1 MVSFQVRAASLG
13 EVAGLIE
20 QVRATF
26 DAHVES
32 VQTTVSSVTG
42 SSWTGDDST
51 DFLKN
56 WDAWKLQAGDVA
68 DTLTGLAMQLKS
80 AEGSYSSTEGGLNSG
95 FAALQA
101 SDSVVVQ
108 AVTAVSTNVGDGKSL
123 YVRQEQA
130 QEARAAQQA
139 AASTAVAG
147 AAGTVATG
155 RSAQRKAEAQ
165 SKTPTLDALGETRG

>member
-80 AEGSYSSTEGGLNSG
+80 AEGSYSSTEGSLNSG
-95 FAALQA
+95 FASVQA

-123 YVRQEQA
+123 YARQEQA
-130 QEARAAQQA
+130 QKARTAQQA
-139 AASTAVAG
+139 AASASV
-147 AAGTVATG
+147 AAGTAATG

-165 SKTPTLDALGETRG
+165 SKTPTLDALGEKRG